1 MCCVIVWM
9 MLCGLFGGIF
19 TLYIRARERETV
31 CYNAKW
37 GGEGRGVVWGLRLLE
52 AKRSGFEIVLRVLCG
67 IEARNCGKTDGM
79 GTKKEGQ

>member
-37 GGEGRGVVWGLRLLE
+37 GGEGRVEVWGLR
-52 AKRSGFEIVLRVLCG
+52 
-67 IEARNCGKTDGM
+67 
-79 GTKKEGQ
+79 